1 MEKSKIICDTDVMI
15 DFLNPEKKRHQVVRY
30 ILETDIELKYV
41 TISAVYVTISAV
53 TKMELMVGASNKV
66 SLNKLNK
73 SITRFNTL
81 LINPEITSIAIGLL
95 EIFKLSHNL
104 AIPDALI
111 AATALHADLKLLPLT

>member
-30 ILETDIELKYV
+30 ILETDIELK
-41 TISAVYVTISAV
+41 YVTISAV